1 MPWILARFPW
11 AGSSTFRGCFFIG
24 AERGPGTQL
33 PMETLFADMEGGL
46 WARSAVRL
54 PEAVK
59 QRAAQAAVTGDVL
72 GWLLSV
78 TC

>member
-1 MPWILARFPW
+1 
-11 AGSSTFRGCFFIG
+11 
-24 AERGPGTQL
+24 
-33 PMETLFADMEGGL
+33 METLFADMVDGL

-59 QRAAQAAVTGDVL
+59 QRAEQAAVTGDVL